1 MSEPINVKDDP
12 TGAVP
17 DGAQDVLQP
26 LALPSLTRRKLL
38 LPGGKPPTIEPGV
51 TSAGSAQDEKPRSLG
66 RDAWDEMRHRPLFWV
81 AGAMV
86 VLFVL
91 MAAFPQLFT
100 SKDPGACPL
109 PFSRMPPR
117 PGAIFGNDLQGCD
130 IFART
135 IYGAR
140 PSVLVGVLS
149 ALFAAIVGGTL
160 GTLAGYLG
168 GWVDAVLSRVADIF
182 FSIPMLLGA
191 IVVMS
196 FLPLPPSAG
205 ILAAVFRIVLVLVVF
220 GWPNV
225 FRLMRAAVIQVKP
238 QEYVLAARALG
249 AGPGRLSMSHI
260 VPNAMT
266 PLIVVSTI
274 DLGGYIVTEAALSFL
289 GIGLPSVF
297 VSWGRD
303 ISTASALGLIRNAP
317 FMLLFPAAALCL
329 AVLAFILLGDIVRD
343 ALDPKG
349 R

>member
-1 MSEPINVKDDP
+1 MSETVSPVEDP
-12 TGAVP
+12 TNSVP
-17 DGAQDVLQP
+17 DGMEDALNPQS
-26 LALPSLTRRKLL
+26 LPSITRRTVL
-38 LPGGKPPTIEPGV
+38 LPGRRLDS
-51 TSAGSAQDEKPRSLG
+51 SASEKPRSLG
-66 RDAWDEMRHRPLFWV
+66 KDAWDEMRHRPLFWV
-81 AGAMV
+81 AGTLV
-86 VLFVL
+86 VLFLL

-100 SKDPGACPL
+100 SKDPAACNL
-109 PFSRMPPR
+109 DFSRMPPR
-117 PGAIFGNDLQGCD
+117 AGAIFGNDFQGCD

-140 PSVLVGVLS
+140 ASILIGILS
-149 ALFAAIVGGTL
+149 AIFAALLGGVL

-168 GWVDAVLSRVADIF
+168 GWVDSVLARFADIF
-182 FSIPMLLGA
+182 FAIPMLLGA
-191 IVVMS
+191 MVVMA

-205 ILAAVFRIVLVLVVF
+205 LMRAVIQIVLVLGIF
-220 GWPNV
+220 NWPNT
-225 FRLMRAAVIQVKP
+225 FRLMRASVMQVKP

-249 AGPGRLSMSHI
+249 AGPMRLATSHI

-274 DLGGYIVTEAALSFL
+274 DLGGYIVTEAALDFL
-289 GIGLPSVF
+289 GIGLPSNV

-303 ISTASALGLIRNAP
+303 IANASGIGYIRNAP

-343 ALDPKG
+343 ALDPKA